1 MQDYL
6 YSVIG
11 FIAIAVQLIINYK
24 VMFISEV
31 NSERKAGKMYRM
43 LMLSVFAYYITD
55 ALWGILAGLNW
66 IPLLFADTTVYYI
79 AMSLI
84 IVCFYMYFVDYL
96 EMKDWKGRFFTLFG
110 KAFFILEIICLIIN
124 FIKPCFFWFDES
136 DAYVAGPIRYIA
148 LWVQVAMFAF
158 SSLVTFLNAMR
169 TEGTSRKR
177 HLADEGS
184 RGIGSCQIC
193 GRGCKPC
200 QDFVPV

>member
-124 FIKPCFFWFDES
+124 FIKPCDFPECNANGRNES
-136 DAYVAGPIRYIA
+136 ETPSCHFLLQSYHACRHIIPGEIPSVAVLCARLPY
-148 LWVQVAMFAF
+148 
-158 SSLVTFLNAMR
+158 
-169 TEGTSRKR
+169 RKLR
-177 HLADEGS
+177 SARL
-184 RGIGSCQIC
+184 CC
-193 GRGCKPC
+193 GR
-200 QDFVPV
+200 